1 MLEFKSTLNS
11 IEQINK
17 DIFLITLWAPDNFKP
32 CAGQFVQLRILE
44 NTSFILRRPLS
55 IFDYAPGSFRILFRV
70 RGKGTDLLSKI
81 KTGMQVDILGPLGH
95 GFDTKDTDEFILISG
110 GIGFAPVHC
119 LARQLERDGKKDKC
133 LIIAG
138 SATDDLKPV
147 FENIE
152 KQGFNITVMTDDGSF
167 GKKGLV
173 TEALAEKIK
182 TDDIKNTQVF
192 TCGPEPMLKA
202 IADMTIKAGLRC
214 QVSLE
219 SFMGC
224 GVGACLCCVVEDSKD
239 SYVRVCA
246 DGPVFSTDNINLQE
260 RWSQI

>member
-1 MLEFKSTLNS
+1 MLEFKSTLNA
-11 IEQINK
+11 IEQISA
-17 DIFLITLWAPDNFKP
+17 DIFLITLSAPDNFKP
-32 CAGQFVQLRILE
+32 YAGQFVQLRILE

-55 IFDYAPGSFRILFRV
+55 IFDYADGSFKILFRV
-70 RGKGTDLLSKI
+70 RGKGTQLLAQI
-81 KTGMQVDILGPLGH
+81 KTGMQIDILGPLGK
-95 GFDTKDTDEFILISG
+95 GFDTADTEEFILMSG

-119 LARQLERDGKKDKC
+119 LAKQLAREGMKDKC
-133 LIIAG
+133 VIIAG

-147 FENIE
+147 FMNVEA
-152 KQGFNITVMTDDGSF
+152 QGFKITVMTDDGSF
-167 GKKGLV
+167 GTKGMV
-173 TEALAEKIK
+173 TAPLAEKIK
-182 TDDIKNTQVF
+182 NNNVQNTQVF

-202 IADMTIKAGLRC
+202 IADMTIKADMRC

-224 GVGACLCCVVEDSKD
+224 GVGACLCCVVEDKKD